1 MSQSPS
7 ASASSLTSSVCE
19 VHVGGMSF
27 SLQPRLLL
35 LQLLYLG
42 DFVTRALQRIC

>member
-19 VHVGGMSF
+19 VDVGGMSF

-35 LQLLYLG
+35 QQLLYFG